1 MEGLTSLQ
9 GILFDFDGLIVDTET
24 ALFQAWQELYRDF
37 NRELTLK
44 EWAGYI
50 GKSIEETDPVKT
62 FLDSLGGK
70 VERKAL
76 REEIASREKRFV
88 NQTEILPG
96 VKELILRA
104 KKQGLALGIV
114 SSSDRDW
121 VVTHLRRLSLED
133 YFEHISSSDEVER
146 AKPDPALYHLGLS
159 KAGLDPKQVI
169 VLEDSPNG
177 VLAAKRAGLFCI
189 AVPNPLT
196 RQLSYHPNGGQP
208 DRIIQSLEDFSL
220 EDYLQEAV

>member
-24 ALFQAWQELYRDF
+24 AIFQAWQELYRDF

-44 EWAGYI
+44 KWADYV

-62 FLDSLGGK
+62 FLDSLGEK
-70 VERKAL
+70 VDRKAL

-88 NQTEILPG
+88 NQTEVLPG
-96 VKELILRA
+96 VRELILRA
-104 KKQGLALGIV
+104 NQQGMKLGIV

-133 YFEHISSSDEVER
+133 YFENISSSDEVER

-196 RQLSYHPNGGQP
+196 RRLSYHPDGGQP

-220 EDYLQEAV
+220 EEYLQEAV